1 MVIIKLVFLIAN
13 LLTAIKVLQSLL
25 LRDYKLMALYCSMNL
40 VSLAFLAVT
49 LKAQD
54 AITEDY
60 GHEELSEDTVD
71 EIVVADDD
79 ESVDTS
85 NESVV
90 ESHMES
96 ETKGINV
103 VPTKLAV
110 SVVLANL
117 ILFYILVKTT
127 STIVMLVIVSE
138 AMYLVANSGDS
149 KFLELFYKVKVEDA
163 KEDEPSEEDKFDED
177 NLGL

>member
-13 LLTAIKVLQSLL
+13 LLTAIKGLQSLL
-25 LRDYKLMALYCSMNL
+25 LRDYKLMALYCSMNI

-49 LKAQD
+49 SKAQD

-71 EIVVADDD
+71 EIVVTDD

-85 NESVV
+85 DESVV
-90 ESHMES
+90 ESPMES
-96 ETKGINV
+96 ESKGVNV

-117 ILFYILVKTT
+117 ILFYILV
-127 STIVMLVIVSE
+127 
-138 AMYLVANSGDS
+138 
-149 KFLELFYKVKVEDA
+149 
-163 KEDEPSEEDKFDED
+163 
-177 NLGL
+177 

>member
-1 MVIIKLVFLIAN
+1 MVIIKLVFLMAN

-25 LRDYKLMALYCSMNL
+25 LRDYRLMALYCSMNL
-40 VSLAFLAVT
+40 VSLAFLTVT

-71 EIVVADDD
+71 EIVVSDD

-85 NESVV
+85 DESVV
-90 ESHMES
+90 ESPMES
-96 ETKGINV
+96 EPKGINV

-110 SVVLANL
+110 SVVLVNL

-127 STIVMLVIVSE
+127 STVVMLAIASE

>member
-1 MVIIKLVFLIAN
+1 MVIIKLVFLMAN

-25 LRDYKLMALYCSMNL
+25 LRDYRLVALYCSMNL

-49 LKAQD
+49 SKAQD

-60 GHEELSEDTVD
+60 GHEELSEDTVG
-71 EIVVADDD
+71 ETVVTDD

-85 NESVV
+85 DESVV
-90 ESHMES
+90 ESPMES
-96 ETKGINV
+96 ESKGVNV

-110 SVVLANL
+110 SVVLVNL
-117 ILFYILVKTT
+117 ILLYILVKTT
-127 STIVMLVIVSE
+127 STVVMLAIASE

-163 KEDEPSEEDKFDED
+163 KEDEPAEEDKFDED

>member
-1 MVIIKLVFLIAN
+1 MVIIKLVFLMAN

-25 LRDYKLMALYCSMNL
+25 LRDYRLMALYCSMNL
-40 VSLAFLAVT
+40 VSLAFLTVT

-71 EIVVADDD
+71 EIVVTDD

-85 NESVV
+85 DESVV
-90 ESHMES
+90 ESPMES
-96 ETKGINV
+96 ESKGINV

-110 SVVLANL
+110 SVVLVNL

-127 STIVMLVIVSE
+127 STIVMLVIASE

-149 KFLELFYKVKVEDA
+149 KFLGLFYKVKIEDA

>member
-1 MVIIKLVFLIAN
+1 MVIIKLVFLMAN

-25 LRDYKLMALYCSMNL
+25 LRDYRLMALYCSMNL

-71 EIVVADDD
+71 EIVVTDD

-85 NESVV
+85 DESVV
-90 ESHMES
+90 ESPMES
-96 ETKGINV
+96 ESKGVNV

-110 SVVLANL
+110 SVVLVNL

-127 STIVMLVIVSE
+127 STVVMLAIASE

>member
-1 MVIIKLVFLIAN
+1 MVIIKLVFLMAN

-25 LRDYKLMALYCSMNL
+25 LRDYRLMALYCSMNL

-71 EIVVADDD
+71 EIVVTDD

-96 ETKGINV
+96 EPKGINV

-110 SVVLANL
+110 SVVLVNL

-127 STIVMLVIVSE
+127 STVVMLAIASE

>member
-1 MVIIKLVFLIAN
+1 MVIIKLVYLMAN

-25 LRDYKLMALYCSMNL
+25 LRDYRLMALYCSMNL
-40 VSLAFLAVT
+40 VSLAFLAVM

-71 EIVVADDD
+71 EIVVSDDD

-96 ETKGINV
+96 EPKGINV
-103 VPTKLAV
+103 VPT
-110 SVVLANL
+110 
-117 ILFYILVKTT
+117 
-127 STIVMLVIVSE
+127 
-138 AMYLVANSGDS
+138 
-149 KFLELFYKVKVEDA
+149 
-163 KEDEPSEEDKFDED
+163 
-177 NLGL
+177 

>member
-1 MVIIKLVFLIAN
+1 MVIIKLVFLMAN

-25 LRDYKLMALYCSMNL
+25 LRDYRLMALYCSMNL

-60 GHEELSEDTVD
+60 GHGELSEDTVD
-71 EIVVADDD
+71 EIVVTDD
-79 ESVDTS
+79 EPVDIS
-85 NESVV
+85 DESVV
-90 ESHMES
+90 ESPMES
-96 ETKGINV
+96 ESKGVNV

-110 SVVLANL
+110 SVVLVNL

-127 STIVMLVIVSE
+127 STIVMLVIASE